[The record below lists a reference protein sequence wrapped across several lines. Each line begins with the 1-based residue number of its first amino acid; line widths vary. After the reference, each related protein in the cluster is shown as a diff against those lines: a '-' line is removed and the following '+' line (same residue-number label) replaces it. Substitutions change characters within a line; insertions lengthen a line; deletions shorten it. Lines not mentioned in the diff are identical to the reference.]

1 MWSNIFLLFLIIDN
15 TRLLT
20 NKNMRTFMLT
30 SPNSKPVDQ
39 MDIFERFE
47 KYSLERNPYM
57 QRLYLNK
64 ILKNITINN
73 ESFSEIF

>member
-1 MWSNIFLLFLIIDN
+1 MWSNLFLLFLIIDN

>member
-1 MWSNIFLLFLIIDN
+1 MWSNLFLLFLIIDN

-20 NKNMRTFMLT
+20 NKNIRTFMLT

-64 ILKNITINN
+64 ILKNMTINN

>member
-1 MWSNIFLLFLIIDN
+1 MWSNLFLLFLIIDN

-64 ILKNITINN
+64 LIKNITINN

>member
-1 MWSNIFLLFLIIDN
+1 MWTNIFLLFLIIDN

-64 ILKNITINN
+64 LIKNMTINN

>member
-1 MWSNIFLLFLIIDN
+1 MWSNLFLLFLIIDN

-64 ILKNITINN
+64 ILKNMTINN

>member
-1 MWSNIFLLFLIIDN
+1 
-15 TRLLT
+15 
-20 NKNMRTFMLT
+20 MRTFMLT

-64 ILKNITINN
+64 LIKNMTINN

>member
-1 MWSNIFLLFLIIDN
+1 MWSNLFLLFLIIDN

-20 NKNMRTFMLT
+20 NKNIRTFMLT

>member
-1 MWSNIFLLFLIIDN
+1 MWSNLFLLFLIIDN

-64 ILKNITINN
+64 LIKNMTINN